1 MRWERQNWRTASG
14 RRVSHTDLWRKI
26 LGWLRRFS
34 QAPGRR
40 LEILHVRGHE
50 GNEGNERADKLV
62 KLGSKLRYD
71 IMVEKLSLKWMERAK
86 ELYWRNRKER

>member
-1 MRWERQNWRTASG
+1 M
-14 RRVSHTDLWRKI
+14 
-26 LGWLRRFS
+26 
-34 QAPGRR
+34 
-40 LEILHVRGHE
+40 HVRGHE
-50 GNEGNERADKLV
+50 GNEGNERDDKLA